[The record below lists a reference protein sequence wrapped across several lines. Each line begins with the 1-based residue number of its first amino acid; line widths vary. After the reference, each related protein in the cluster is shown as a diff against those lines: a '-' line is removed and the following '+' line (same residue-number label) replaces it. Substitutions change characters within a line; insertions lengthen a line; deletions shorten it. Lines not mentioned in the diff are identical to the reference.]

1 MSCSSFAVQ
10 HTKTPNKSQI
20 TCTQNQNPFKIN
32 KTDVSTRIDGPV
44 TTSMFLGGEALP
56 SEVNSN
62 RNRPTGLLTS
72 TVGTFIQQGTT
83 TEFATKVFGTHLD
96 GHYAKIV
103 STSSRVFFAIP
114 SAAAGEALGGQ
125 RPTGL
130 ISSVTATR
138 VSGLATTLHT
148 TDYYR
153 TYIDGTYA
161 QLVSSY
167 SRVVHPSVHTIVA
180 TKGYDGIVS
189 GNIYPTAVHDR
200 KQPVIE
206 VSPVKIADKIAA
218 SKASVLLK
226 ESANFEKLNTR
237 ITSSSS
243 SSHHSA
249 DDDSENLLKARMI
262 DGFKPSKPKIHLPT
276 YTVGHGLDHA
286 DDSTEVIFSVNKNV
300 EAVVAGKHRKDL
312 KSLRPRSSLNKFK
325 TFNVIHSKED
335 LLHVESSLP
344 TVTYVGFDD
353 FVTTVHN
360 TVIVFM
366 PHSKAAI
373 PTPKSVG
380 QNLKVTTLSDFS
392 IPTVSSKLEQSRNS
406 IFNKPRPSIANN
418 QISATKTYSTITHAS
433 STAVPTVGLNRGEK
447 KLNVENKPMSEY
459 IENRSKILKME
470 HIEASHSPELEISS
484 ELMSSFEIE
493 PSITSIEATS
503 DIMSELSSTHIP
515 TESIILSTVIS
526 DKKIIES
533 VEMTVTTE
541 ESPKITT
548 EMAPV
553 DTTTEGT
560 GTTPQELPT
569 TISDSSSENELG
581 NDVETGRRVNTN
593 PEEQIIVGEEKPT
606 KETSTIQYVT
616 KVIPNTVYK
625 TFTYFTT
632 FFIPDGD
639 KKSTSVRSSEVTSTE
654 VKFTTSLVDIREILA
669 TAIAQQIQP
678 SEPIQIVP
686 SVLLESTTEAAP
698 TTTNENIENTVPLT
712 TQNEII
718 TTNPTTPLP
727 ELDEEEIE
735 LLLKTQYTTYTY
747 LTTYFQGKKSSIS
760 SREEVVTNI
769 ITSTLDKD
777 IGITDPA
784 VAGLFARDDSI
795 ISTASIA
802 PTSVGIGRPTE
813 DIYAA
818 LHESEI
824 KPTARLVPDNLES
837 IVIRDDNNDEIK
849 TYYTT
854 YTYFTTLFA
863 DGTTTINSR
872 TEVYSNIVTP
882 TNVVEKLLQTATLE
896 QPLEVEEQVKATKQV
911 AIDEERY
918 LKKYKTTMR
927 AKEETVTKEPEIA
940 SEATIK
946 DPIKIDTPIQI
957 QADQFIPEKIPL
969 DIELIPDVSTE
980 TPKTTESTK
989 SEVSEVSTESTTAK
1003 VEARFPSE
1011 NIDNEVVSDIS
1022 GPSGLDDQLS
1032 LESNTDVDPSHSLLL
1047 QTSYTT
1053 FTYFTTLYK
1062 GQSTDIVSRLETLT
1076 NVVTET
1082 VNPSLATRVE
1092 EPKSTETVEVIPTQA
1107 AENYPVTYFTTFTYW
1122 TTAYKDGSTVVT
1134 SREETISNVVTP
1146 TAGVEEPMQTSIV
1159 STEVASKILPTL
1171 TQADI
1176 EPTTFYTTYTY
1187 YTTSYIGESTVI
1199 NSRLETETNVVAP
1212 TQVDND
1218 LAPTQTGRAI
1228 GTLAPVEQLIEKT
1241 IITPSE
1247 VLQQTGLISTIR
1259 TSETNDGQTTLFNT
1273 DVYGTYIDGLYAQV
1287 LESSTQVIT
1296 PDVVSATPV
1305 LETQTSST
1313 GVVSLNVGSIVDV
1326 DGITTTYF
1334 TTKAIGT
1341 YIGDLYAQVVES
1353 TTSLNVDSDRTA
1365 EPPQASRT
1373 GIVRLI
1379 EGSIVKDGTTTAY
1392 ESRVIGTI
1400 VDGFYA
1406 QIIEST
1412 SSTIT
1417 PTATVAAVEA
1427 TKDAAQVLES
1437 SITDDHTEKTEEDE
1451 EGDSK
1456 NGKGKLGFPGRKNTF
1471 TPVIRPFAP
1480 IGTRNRPTFQPK
1492 KRPTSATTIT
1502 RTTLTPTVTATPA
1515 SASNSESSARNRFN
1529 VRRQSSIGAN
1539 QVTNDIKPSSTRK
1552 FSRGRSSTPGGGGF
1566 SSSSSAAYNPSSRR
1580 SSSARIQPT
1589 ASSSYPFGS
1598 SSRRGGG
1605 FSAGRNSFSAPA
1617 RSSSGGG
1624 ASSSTF
1630 QSSARFRIRPTSS
1643 LPYFS
1648 RSSTITTPN
1657 PEIHDNTLSDID
1669 NNFTDGGERRTD
1681 TAAETTKNEPTTVT
1695 EATSF
1700 RRPQSSFKLRRPI
1713 LPIRTPTTSTEA
1725 PKSTPAVRKFNQRKP
1740 DNSIKDE
1747 KTTTKPRPTSRPLIF
1762 KQRPT
1767 NSLFPPRGLFKRP
1780 EEEAENNENESLN
1793 QQETKIEETEIT
1805 DSETEAS
1812 EVVAKVN
1819 PSTTPASK
1827 IAIRPFAPRILR
1839 RSRRES
1845 KASESNETYNNAT
1858 SAKVV
1863 ITPFDTSLLRRLKR
1877 QTDYGSFSS
1886 RRRSSNTPIAPTK
1899 KPASQDFE
1907 YVYEYVD
1914 YDEPATPAPAKPAY
1928 SRTRGRSNYQ
1938 PTQKPTQ
1945 KPETKVASPSSPRI
1959 RPSTTSSRGT
1969 PFTLTNQ
1976 RATERNSL
1984 VTQPPKTNLRSS
1996 FRRTTP
2002 PTRGRTTDSRNSD
2015 TSRLRAPKPRTI
2027 ESTPSRSSGRR
2038 YNSVSSTPRRPTT
2051 RGRYKSDNDNSDNQ
2065 YLAPAFDGTITVTHK
2080 VPTEVT
2086 IPVINGKNT
2095 EYKQVI
2101 RNTLSTQVLNPK
2113 QYSTTEYEGKTV
2125 YILKNEVTATPA
2137 PGVTEVTQF
2146 ILRESPTTS
2155 VTFTP
2160 TTIRGRK
2167 TSFSHIIPS
2176 TVYDVEPVVNTIN
2189 DALPSAPLANLLLSQ
2204 LLLGNFGLQQNLNPL
2219 LALNQ
2224 GQQQVP
2230 TTPTT
2235 EFKTRSTTYVTT
2247 ITDLKST
2254 VLPLTIR
2261 GKVIKTTI
2269 VNSKEDVI
2277 TATEYITDTIVVT
2290 PTQAPNNN
2298 QINSLLLPA
2307 LLQLQQQQQQPAQNP
2322 LLLQQA
2328 QFLQQQQKL
2337 LRAEKIVEKEQKD
2350 TEDISEVSDDE
2361 RSSEFD
2367 LISKE
2372 EISQVKHV
2380 VKPTLR
2386 PKLLVEKE
2394 KIVPQKHTS
2403 VVTIYVSGKN
2413 PGEFSSVLSTVIT
2426 DGASLVKREAITPPI
2441 KEIRASDNMPIFY
2454 DSSEQDFDLYVM
2466 SAINDIE
2473 GSEQSSGNYETRSL
2487 ESILGD
2493 VTEHYKSS
2501 NKNENFS
2508 TVDLYN

>member
-10 HTKTPNKSQI
+10 HTKTRNTSQI
-20 TCTQNQNPFKIN
+20 TCTQKFNLKLKQI
-32 KTDVSTRIDGPV
+32 DVSTRIDGPV

-114 SAAAGEALGGQ
+114 SAAAGEALGGL

-167 SRVVHPSVHTIVA
+167 SRVVHPSVHTVVA

-218 SKASVLLK
+218 SKASALLK

-237 ITSSSS
+237 VSSSS
-243 SSHHSA
+243 SSSSSQHSA

-286 DDSTEVIFSVNKNV
+286 DDSTEVVFSVNKNV
-300 EAVVAGKHRKDL
+300 EAVVGGKHRKDL
-312 KSLRPRSSLNKFK
+312 KSLRPRNNKFK

-380 QNLKVTTLSDFS
+380 HNLKVTTLSDFT
-392 IPTVSSKLEQSRNS
+392 IPTVSSKLLEQSRNS
-406 IFNKPRPSIANN
+406 LFNKPRPSIANN

-447 KLNVENKPMSEY
+447 KLNVENKPMSDY

-470 HIEASHSPELEISS
+470 QIEASHSPELEISS
-484 ELMSSFEIE
+484 DLMSSFEIE
-493 PSITSIEATS
+493 PSIASIEATS
-503 DIMSELSSTHIP
+503 DIISDVSSTHTP
-515 TESIILSTVIS
+515 TESIVLSTVMS

-553 DTTTEGT
+553 ETTTEGT

-569 TISDSSSENELG
+569 TVSDSSSENELG
-581 NDVETGRRVNTN
+581 SDVETGRRVNTN
-593 PEEQIIVGEEKPT
+593 PEEQIIVGEEKPV
-606 KETSTIQYVT
+606 KETIQYVT

-678 SEPIQIVP
+678 TETIPILP
-686 SVLLESTTEAAP
+686 SVLPEPTTEAA
-698 TTTNENIENTVPLT
+698 TTTNENVEITVPLT

-727 ELDEEEIE
+727 EPDEEEIE

-795 ISTASIA
+795 ISSNNIA

-824 KPTARLVPDNLES
+824 RPTARLVPDNLES
-837 IVIRDDNNDEIK
+837 IVIRDDANDEIK

-863 DGTTTINSR
+863 DGSTTINSR
-872 TEVYSNIVTP
+872 TEVYSNIVSP
-882 TNVVEKLLQTATLE
+882 TNVVEKLLQTTTPEL
-896 QPLEVEEQVKATKQV
+896 PSEVEEEVKATKQV

-927 AKEETVTKEPEIA
+927 AKEESVTKEPEIA
-940 SEATIK
+940 SEPTIK
-946 DPIKIDTPIQI
+946 DPITIDIPIQI

-980 TPKTTESTK
+980 NPKTMQSTK

-1003 VEARFPSE
+1003 VEARFPTE
-1011 NIDNEVVSDIS
+1011 NIENEVVSDIS

-1062 GQSTDIVSRLETLT
+1062 GQTTDIVSRLETLT

-1082 VNPSLATRVE
+1082 VNPSLSTKLE
-1092 EPKSTETVEVIPTQA
+1092 EPKSTEAIEVVPTQV

-1134 SREETISNVVTP
+1134 SREETISNVETP
-1146 TAGVEEPMQTSIV
+1146 TAGVEESTKTSIV
-1159 STEVASKILPTL
+1159 ATEVPTKILPTL
-1171 TQADI
+1171 TQADL

-1212 TQVDND
+1212 TQVDNN

-1228 GTLAPVEQLIEKT
+1228 GTLAPNEQLIEKT

-1247 VLQQTGLISTIR
+1247 VLQPTGLISTIR
-1259 TSETNDGQTTLFNT
+1259 TSETNDGQTTLINT

-1287 LESSTQVIT
+1287 LESSTQVLS
-1296 PDVVSATPV
+1296 PDVVTATPV

-1427 TKDAAQVLES
+1427 TKDASQVLES

-1451 EGDSK
+1451 DGDSK
-1456 NGKGKLGFPGRKNTF
+1456 NGKGKPGFPGRKNTF

-1480 IGTRNRPTFQPK
+1480 IGTRSRPTFQPK

-1515 SASNSESSARNRFN
+1515 SVSNSESSARNRFN

-1539 QVTNDIKPSSTRK
+1539 QVTNDIKPSSSRK
-1552 FSRGRSSTPGGGGF
+1552 FSRGRSSTPGGF

-1589 ASSSYPFGS
+1589 ATSSYPFGS

-1605 FSAGRNSFSAPA
+1605 FSASRNSFSAPA

-1657 PEIHDNTLSDID
+1657 PEVHDNTLSDND
-1669 NNFTDGGERRTD
+1669 NNFTDGGDRRTD
-1681 TAAETTKNEPTTVT
+1681 TAETTKNEPTTVT

-1725 PKSTPAVRKFNQRKP
+1725 PKTTSAARKFNQRKP

-1747 KTTTKPRPTSRPLIF
+1747 KTTTKPSRPTSRPLIF

-1780 EEEAENNENESLN
+1780 EEETENNENESLN

-1812 EVVAKVN
+1812 EVVSKVN
-1819 PSTTPASK
+1819 PATTPATK

-1845 KASESNETYNNAT
+1845 KASEGNEVNYNNAT
-1858 SAKVV
+1858 AAKVV

-1877 QTDYGSFSS
+1877 QTDYGSFAS
-1886 RRRSSNTPIAPTK
+1886 RRRSSNTPITPPK

-1914 YDEPATPAPAKPAY
+1914 YDEPATPAPTKPAY

-1938 PTQKPTQ
+1938 PTP
-1945 KPETKVASPSSPRI
+1945 KPETKVSSPSSPRI
-1959 RPSTTSSRGT
+1959 RPSTVSSRGT

-1976 RATERNSL
+1976 RATERNSP

-2002 PTRGRTTDSRNSD
+2002 PTRGRVTDSRNSD

-2027 ESTPSRSSGRR
+2027 DSTPTRSSGRR
-2038 YNSVSSTPRRPTT
+2038 YNTASSTPRRPTT
-2051 RGRYKSDNDNSDNQ
+2051 RGRYKSDIDSSDNQ
-2065 YLAPAFDGTITVTHK
+2065 YLAPVFDGTITVTHK

-2101 RNTLSTQVLNPK
+2101 RNTMSTQVLNPK

-2224 GQQQVP
+2224 AQQQIP

-2254 VLPLTIR
+2254 VLPLTLR
-2261 GKVIKTTI
+2261 GKVIMTTI
-2269 VNSKEDVI
+2269 INSKEDVI
-2277 TATEYITDTIVVT
+2277 TATEYLTDTIVVT

-2307 LLQLQQQQQQPAQNP
+2307 LLQAQLQQQQPAQPNA

-2328 QFLQQQQKL
+2328 QFLQQQQQQQKL
-2337 LRAEKIVEKEQKD
+2337 LKAEKIAEKEQKE
-2350 TEDISEVSDDE
+2350 TEDISGINEDE

-2380 VKPTLR
+2380 IKPTYR
-2386 PKLLVEKE
+2386 PKLLVDKE
-2394 KIVPQKHTS
+2394 KIVPQKHTE

>member
-1 MSCSSFAVQ
+1 
-10 HTKTPNKSQI
+10 
-20 TCTQNQNPFKIN
+20 
-32 KTDVSTRIDGPV
+32 
-44 TTSMFLGGEALP
+44 MFLGGEVLP

-114 SAAAGEALGGQ
+114 SAAAGEALGGL

-167 SRVVHPSVHTIVA
+167 SRVVHPSVHTVVA

-237 ITSSSS
+237 VTSSTSQ
-243 SSHHSA
+243 HS

-262 DGFKPSKPKIHLPT
+262 EGFKPSKPKIHLPT
-276 YTVGHGLDHA
+276 YTVGHGSDHA
-286 DDSTEVIFSVNKNV
+286 DDTTEVVFSVNKNV

-312 KSLRPRSSLNKFK
+312 KVLRPRNNKFK
-325 TFNVIHSKED
+325 TFNIIHSKED

-380 QNLKVTTLSDFS
+380 HNLKVTTLSDFT
-392 IPTVSSKLEQSRNS
+392 IPTVSSKLLEQSRNS
-406 IFNKPRPSIANN
+406 LFNKPRPPISNN

-433 STAVPTVGLNRGEK
+433 PTAVPTIGLNRGEK
-447 KLNVENKPMSEY
+447 KLNVENKPMSDY
-459 IENRSKILKME
+459 VENRSKILKME
-470 HIEASHSPELEISS
+470 HIDASHSPELEISS

-493 PSITSIEATS
+493 PSITSIDATS
-503 DIMSELSSTHIP
+503 DVMSELSSTHIP
-515 TESIILSTVIS
+515 TESIVLNTVMS

-553 DTTTEGT
+553 ETTTEGA

-669 TAIAQQIQP
+669 TAIAQQILP
-678 SEPIQIVP
+678 SESIPVLP
-686 SVLLESTTEAAP
+686 SVLLESTTEAAS
-698 TTTNENIENTVPLT
+698 TTTNEAVENTVPLT
-712 TQNEII
+712 TQNDII

-777 IGITDPA
+777 TVITDPA

-795 ISTASIA
+795 ISSENIA

-818 LHESEI
+818 LHESDI
-824 KPTARLVPDNLES
+824 RPTARLVPENLES
-837 IVIRDDNNDEIK
+837 IVIRDDANDEIK

-863 DGTTTINSR
+863 DGSTTINSR
-872 TEVYSNIVTP
+872 TEVYSNVVTP
-882 TNVVEKLLQTATLE
+882 TNVVEKVVQTSTLDL
-896 QPLEVEEQVKATKQV
+896 PTVVEEEVKATKQV
-911 AIDEERY
+911 AIEDAKY
-918 LKKYKTTMR
+918 LKKYQTTMR
-927 AKEETVTKEPEIA
+927 AKEESVTKDPETA
-940 SEATIK
+940 SEAPLE
-946 DPIKIDTPIQI
+946 DPIKIDTTVQI

-980 TPKTTESTK
+980 KPRTTESSK

-1003 VEARFPSE
+1003 VEFRLPSE
-1011 NIDNEVVSDIS
+1011 NIDNEVASDIS

-1032 LESNTDVDPSHSLLL
+1032 QESNTDVNPSHSLLL

-1062 GQSTDIVSRLETLT
+1062 GQTTDIVSRLETLT

-1082 VNPSLATRVE
+1082 VNPSLSTSVE
-1092 EPKSTETVEVIPTQA
+1092 EAKSTETIEVVPTQT

-1146 TAGVEEPMQTSIV
+1146 TSGSEEQTQTSIV
-1159 STEVASKILPTL
+1159 STEAAPKILPTL
-1171 TQADI
+1171 TQVDL
-1176 EPTTFYTTYTY
+1176 EPTTFFTTYTY

-1228 GTLAPVEQLIEKT
+1228 GTVAPAEQLIEKT
-1241 IITPSE
+1241 SITPSE
-1247 VLQQTGLISTIR
+1247 VLQPTGLISTIR
-1259 TSETNDGQTTLFNT
+1259 TSETNDGQTTLINT

-1287 LESSTQVIT
+1287 LESSTQVLT

-1353 TTSLNVDSDRTA
+1353 TTSLNVDTDRTP

-1417 PTATVAAVEA
+1417 PTATIQTVEA
-1427 TKDAAQVLES
+1427 TTDAAHALDS
-1437 SITDDHTEKTEEDE
+1437 SIADDHTEKGEEEEDA
-1451 EGDSK
+1451 DSK

-1515 SASNSESSARNRFN
+1515 SVSNSESSANRNRFN
-1529 VRRQSSIGAN
+1529 LRRQSSIGAN

-1552 FSRGRSSTPGGGGF
+1552 FSRGRSSTPGGF

-1580 SSSARIQPT
+1580 SSSTRIQPT
-1589 ASSSYPFGS
+1589 SASSYPFGS

-1605 FSAGRNSFSAPA
+1605 FSAGRNSFSASA

-1624 ASSSTF
+1624 ASSTSF

-1643 LPYFS
+1643 LPFFS

-1681 TAAETTKNEPTTVT
+1681 TAETTKNEPTTVT

-1713 LPIRTPTTSTEA
+1713 LPIRTPSPSTET
-1725 PKSTPAVRKFNQRKP
+1725 PKTTPSLRKFNQRKP

-1747 KTTTKPRPTSRPLIF
+1747 KTTSKPKLSRPTSRPLIF

-1767 NSLFPPRGLFKRP
+1767 SSLFPPRGLFKRP
-1780 EEEAENNENESLN
+1780 EDEAENNENESLN
-1793 QQETKIEETEIT
+1793 QQETKVEETEIT

-1812 EVVAKVN
+1812 EVVSKVN
-1819 PSTTPASK
+1819 PSTTPANK

-1845 KASESNETYNNAT
+1845 KGSETNEDKHANGT

-1886 RRRSSNTPIAPTK
+1886 RRRSSNTPITPPK

-1914 YDEPATPAPAKPAY
+1914 YDEPATPAPTKPSY
-1928 SRTRGRSNYQ
+1928 SRTRGRSNNYQ
-1938 PTQKPTQ
+1938 PTQ
-1945 KPETKVASPSSPRI
+1945 KPETKVASPPKAPSPPPRI
-1959 RPSTTSSRGT
+1959 RPSTASSRGT

-1976 RATERNSL
+1976 RATERSSP
-1984 VTQPPKTNLRSS
+1984 VTLAPKTNLRST
-1996 FRRTTP
+1996 FRRSSTS
-2002 PTRGRTTDSRNSD
+2002 PTRGRTTDSRNTD
-2015 TSRLRAPKPRTI
+2015 TSRLRAPKPRVI
-2027 ESTPSRSSGRR
+2027 DSTPTRSSGRR
-2038 YNSVSSTPRRPTT
+2038 YNSVSSAPRRPPS
-2051 RGRYKSDNDNSDNQ
+2051 RSRFRNEIDNSDNQ
-2065 YLAPAFDGTITVTHK
+2065 YLASAFDGTITVTHK

-2101 RNTLSTQVLNPK
+2101 RNTMSTQVLGPK
-2113 QYSTTEYEGKTV
+2113 QYSTTQYEGKTV
-2125 YILKNEVTATPA
+2125 FILNNEVTSTPA

-2176 TVYDVEPVVNTIN
+2176 TAYEVEPVVNTIN

-2204 LLLGNFGLQQNLNPL
+2204 LLLGNFGLQQNVNPL
-2219 LALNQ
+2219 LAFNQ
-2224 GQQQVP
+2224 AQQQVP

-2254 VLPLTIR
+2254 VLPITLR
-2261 GKVIKTTI
+2261 GKAIMTTI
-2269 VNSKEDVI
+2269 INSKEDVI

-2307 LLQLQQQQQQPAQNP
+2307 LLQAQLQQQQPAQPNP

-2328 QFLQQQQKL
+2328 QLLQQQQKL
-2337 LRAEKIVEKEQKD
+2337 LQAEKIAEKEQKEIEEISD
-2350 TEDISEVSDDE
+2350 EDEN

-2372 EISQVKHV
+2372 EISQVKHII
-2380 VKPTLR
+2380 KPTFR
-2386 PKLLVEKE
+2386 PKLLAEKE

-2454 DSSEQDFDLYVM
+2454 DSKEQDFDLYVM

-2501 NKNENFS
+2501 NKNDNFS